1 MFGMI
6 IPFIPVIVIAI
17 LLIAILASGYVK
29 SPPDVAY
36 IISGVHKNPRILIGK
51 AGIKIPF
58 FERLDKLSLGA
69 IQIDVKTKSAVPTAE
84 YINVR
89 VDSTVS
95 VQVGRSDEM
104 IALAAQNFLNIDRDT
119 IAMKINDLLEG
130 NIREIVGQMKL
141 TEMVSDRM
149 SFSEKVQANV
159 VPDLAKF
166 GLELV
171 SFNVQNFSD
180 DGSVIENLGID
191 NVEQIRKN
199 AAIAKSDAQREIAVA
214 EAKNAKAANDAK
226 VAADEEI
233 AIRNNEFEMKQAD
246 LKKTADTAKAQ
257 AEAAKA
263 IEQEKQR
270 QLKDVAATEADIARQ
285 EKQIALKEREVAIK
299 ERALEAEIKKTAEAE
314 KYAVQ
319 QRADAELY
327 ETQKASEA
335 ELFKQQ
341 REAEAELAKAQK
353 AAEAQKAKAE
363 AEAIAKKKL
372 AEAVQAQGE
381 AEAAAAKAKGLA
393 EAEAIRAKAEAE
405 AEGMMKKAEAMKQF
419 QDAAMADMQ
428 MQAIKVYFE
437 QLPQIAEAI
446 GKGYNGVDKIVM
458 LGGDSTQL
466 AGNIMN
472 TTTQISEGMAQ
483 SLGIDLKTMMSSFFG
498 NIAAEKVLD
507 NNS

>member
-1 MFGMI
+1 MLFLESL
-6 IPFIPVIVIAI
+6 IPFIPVVIIAI
-17 LLIAILASGYVK
+17 VVIVILASGYVK

-36 IISGVHKNPRILIGK
+36 IISGIHKKPRVLIGK
-51 AGIKIPF
+51 AGVKIPF

-104 IALAAQNFLNIDRDT
+104 ITLAAQNFLNVDREV
-119 IAMKINDLLEG
+119 IASKINDLLEG

-141 TEMVSDRM
+141 TEMVSDRKA
-149 SFSEKVQANV
+149 FGEKVQANV

-180 DGSVIENLGID
+180 EGGVIDNLGID

-214 EAKNAKAANDAK
+214 EAANAKKSNDAK
-226 VAADEEI
+226 VAAAEEI
-233 AIRNNEFEMKQAD
+233 AIRNNDFEMKQAD
-246 LKKTADTAKAQ
+246 LKRTADTAKAQ

-285 EKQIALKEREVAIK
+285 EKQIELKEREVAIK
-299 ERALEAEIKKTAEAE
+299 EKALEAEIKKTAEAE
-314 KYAVQ
+314 KYAAQ
-319 QRADAELY
+319 QKADAELY

-335 ELFKQQ
+335 ALFKQQ
-341 REAEAELAKAQK
+341 REAEAELIKAQK
-353 AAEAQKAKAE
+353 AAEAQKAR
-363 AEAIAKKKL
+363 AEAI
-372 AEAVQAQGE
+372 QAQGE

-393 EAEAIRAKAEAE
+393 EADAIRAKAEAE
-405 AEGMMKKAEAMKQF
+405 AEGMLKKAEALKEYG
-419 QDAAMADMQ
+419 DAAKQQ
-428 MQAIKVYFE
+428 MELDAIKVLYE
-437 QLPQIAEAI
+437 QLPAIAEAI
-446 GKGYNGVDKIVM
+446 GSGYANADIKLIGN
-458 LGGDSTQL
+458 DSGQL
-466 AGNIMN
+466 AGNMMSNI
-472 TTTQISEGMAQ
+472 TQIVEGFKG
-483 SLGIDLKTMMSSFFG
+483 SLGIDPTSVISGMLGAKVVE
-498 NIAAEKVLD
+498 NIDK
-507 NNS
+507 

>member
-1 MFGMI
+1 MEFLSSI
-6 IPFIPVIVIAI
+6 VPFIPV
-17 LLIAILASGYVK
+17 LIAAIILIVVLASGYVK

-36 IISGVHKNPRILIGK
+36 IISGLHKKPRILIGK

-104 IALAAQNFLNIDRDT
+104 IALAAQNFLNINRES
-119 IAMKINDLLEG
+119 IAAKINDLLEG

-141 TEMVSDRM
+141 TEMVSDRKA
-149 SFSEKVQANV
+149 FSEKVQANV

-214 EAKNAKAANDAK
+214 EAANAKKSNDAK
-226 VAADEEI
+226 VAAAEEI

-285 EKQIALKEREVAIK
+285 EKQIELKEREVSIK
-299 ERALEAEIKKTAEAE
+299 ERALEAEVKKTAEAE
-314 KYAVQ
+314 KFAAQ
-319 QRADAELY
+319 QRADATLY
-327 ETQKASEA
+327 TAQKKSEA
-335 ELFKQQ
+335 ELFERQKK
-341 REAEAELAKAQK
+341 AEAEKFEAAQR
-353 AAEAQKAKAE
+353 AEAQKA
-363 AEAIAKKKL
+363 L
-372 AEAVQAQGE
+372 ADALKTQGE
-381 AEAAAAKAKGLA
+381 AEAAAAKAKGEA
-393 EAEAIRAKAEAE
+393 EAAAIRAKAEAE
-405 AEGMMKKAEAMKQF
+405 ADGLLKKAEAMKQYGE
-419 QDAAMADMQ
+419 AAQMNMQ
-428 MQAIKVYFE
+428 LEALKVYFE
-437 QLPQIAEAI
+437 QLPEIARAVGE
-446 GKGYNGVDKIVM
+446 GYQNVDKIVM
-458 LGGDSTQL
+458 LGGESSKL
-466 AGNIMN
+466 AGDIMSN
-472 TTTQISEGMAQ
+472 VTQISEGMNE
-483 SLGIDLKTMMSSFFG
+483 SLGIDLKSLLASFIG
-498 NIAAEKVLD
+498 GKVAQ
-507 NNS
+507 NSASV